1 MIIVNYRPKICIYR
15 YVLIDIVLFCCFDV
29 CSEIWYTRETWG
41 YLGDVCR
48 RGLTETI
55 RPGIKTQGTATGR
68 PQPGGWLLPTAG
80 TGWVGWVDGGR
91 ERERERKTIYIYIYI
106 YCHRAIGI
114 RMERIL
120 KERGTTLYVSHLC
133 ALSPKFTPSR
143 LLQMCHHGCSTCQCP
158 NISYPSAIKHGHG

>member
-1 MIIVNYRPKICIYR
+1 MFVVKYGTHGRRGDTWAMFAAEDLLRPSVLASRPKER
-15 YVLIDIVLFCCFDV
+15 QRDV
-29 CSEIWYTRETWG
+29 RNQVGGCYPR
-41 YLGDVCR
+41 LG
-48 RGLTETI
+48 
-55 RPGIKTQGTATGR
+55 QGE
-68 PQPGGWLLPTAG
+68 LVELME
-80 TGWVGWVDGGR
+80 V
-91 ERERERKTIYIYIYI
+91 EREREEGKLYTYIYI